1 MPDPFSD
8 VLRLIQLKSC
18 VYFQCDFWSPWAMQ
32 LGGNNVAQF
41 HAVLRGQCVVKTEDK
56 TYHGAPGDIFLF
68 PKYEP
73 HIIADSENSKA
84 VAGQEYMASL
94 NGNAPLFSSGDMSTR
109 LLCGHYEY
117 RNDLSHPMIDEL
129 PTVIHL
135 KSFES
140 YAPEMMSNVMP
151 ALTREMGAV
160 RPGSS
165 AVIEKLAE
173 ILLVQ
178 IIRAHVEAE
187 NQPTGF
193 LAGLCDSR
201 LAKAV
206 QLVHNAPDEKITL
219 EDMAAAAGMSRS
231 AFALQFKTTVGMAP
245 IAYLI
250 LWRMCQAYELLQQ
263 SGLSVSQVA
272 VQVGYDSEIAFSRA
286 FKRQFGVSPGK
297 VRKQEHARVA

>member
-18 VYFQCDFWSPWAMQ
+18 VYFQRDFWSPWAMQ

-41 HAVLRGQCVVKTEDK
+41 HAVLRGHCVVKTADK
-56 TYHGAPGDIFLF
+56 IYHGAPGDIFLF

-73 HIIADSENSKA
+73 HMIADSENSKA
-84 VAGQEYMASL
+84 VAGQAYMESL
-94 NGNAPLFSSGDMSTR
+94 NSDAPLFSSGDTSTR
-109 LLCGHYEY
+109 VLCGHYEY

-129 PTVIHL
+129 PAVIHL

-187 NQPTGF
+187 NKPTGF

-201 LAKAV
+201 LSKAV
-206 QLVHNAPDEKITL
+206 QLVHNLAGEKITL

-263 SGLSVSQVA
+263 SDLSVSQVA
-272 VQVGYDSEIAFSRA
+272 IRVGYESEIAFSRA
-286 FKRQFGVSPGK
+286 FKRQFAVSPGR
-297 VRKQEHARVA
+297 VRKQQHARVA